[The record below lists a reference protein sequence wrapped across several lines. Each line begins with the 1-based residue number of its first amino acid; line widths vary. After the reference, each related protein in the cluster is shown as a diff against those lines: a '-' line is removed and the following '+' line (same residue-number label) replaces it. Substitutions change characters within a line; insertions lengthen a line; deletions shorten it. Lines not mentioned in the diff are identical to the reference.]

1 MATNAEYF
9 DDGDFYAPAVAVGN
23 GNGQSLAMAPV
34 NTNANSM
41 TTVDQSRAVA
51 EVQAALVI
59 AKSQPRSE
67 IQAEHKILEACKR
80 PGLAMTAI
88 YSYKRGTEQVEGP
101 SIRLAETMA
110 RYWGNMN
117 YGFREVS
124 REGASSEIE
133 AYAWDLE
140 TNTKAVRQ
148 FQMKHWRDTKKGGYE
163 VTAER
168 DKYELM
174 ANFAQRRVRACI
186 LEIIP
191 GDIVEA
197 ALEQCN
203 RTLKGNSDV
212 PLIDRIKKMVVAFE
226 DIGVSSAMI
235 EARVQ
240 HSIDSINI
248 HEFRQ
253 LGKLFNA
260 IRDGY
265 STVEELFEAAAPATA
280 PATEAAASQK
290 EPAGRVKP
298 KTSAEAA
305 ISAAAKAAKD
315 DDDGL
320 SEGPSPFSDDVPLPD
335 DRRSILD
342 SIRAELKR
350 LGQPRDTLPEDL
362 AKIFGGDPSDVDDKG
377 DLKNILEQLKG
388 RTANKNGGLLPDAAT
403 VPCPNRDYNPVDEL
417 DCASC
422 RHRQGCPS
430 WK

>member
-1 MATNAEYF
+1 MGNSTEYF
-9 DDGDFYAPAVAVGN
+9 DDSDFYAPAVAGK
-23 GNGQSLAMAPV
+23 GNGQALAMAPV

-203 RTLKGNSDV
+203 RTLKGNSDL
-212 PLIDRIKKMVVAFE
+212 PLIDRIKKMVATFE
-226 DIGVSSAMI
+226 SIGVSSAMI
-235 EARVQ
+235 VAKVQ

-248 HEFRQ
+248 HEYRQ

-265 STVEELFEAAAPATA
+265 STVEELFETNLASFNEAAETRKESGGAKASAKKAKDKEPEKVSPGNPIDDPVAIAAA
-280 PATEAAASQK
+280 
-290 EPAGRVKP
+290 
-298 KTSAEAA
+298 
-305 ISAAAKAAKD
+305 
-315 DDDGL
+315 L
-320 SEGPSPFSDDVPLPD
+320 LSDDKSPEAQENESEP
-335 DRRSILD
+335 IT
-342 SIRAELKR
+342 RATLEAVEKELAR
-350 LGQPRDTLPEDL
+350 LGAPGHLPPYLTARYDT
-362 AKIFGGDPSDVDDKG
+362 GDPSELSEPQGADALNF
-377 DLKNILEQLKG
+377 LKEM
-388 RTANKNGGLLPDAAT
+388 
-403 VPCPNRDYNPVDEL
+403 RD
-417 DCASC
+417 
-422 RHRQGCPS
+422 
-430 WK
+430 